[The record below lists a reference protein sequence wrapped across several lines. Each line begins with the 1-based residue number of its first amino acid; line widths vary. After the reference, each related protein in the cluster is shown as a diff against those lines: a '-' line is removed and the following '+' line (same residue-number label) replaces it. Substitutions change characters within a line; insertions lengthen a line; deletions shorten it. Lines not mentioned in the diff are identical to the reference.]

1 MYTGKEV
8 VLQYRMYTWEKYMNK
23 KTAIGFFICFS
34 VGFISR
40 MLGIS
45 SPCPPVLEGA
55 LLVLSMT
62 LGYVGTD
69 LLLTRMSRL
78 GDTPQEE
85 RLS

>member
-1 MYTGKEV
+1 
-8 VLQYRMYTWEKYMNK
+8 MNK
-23 KTAIGFFICFS
+23 KTVLGFLICFG

-69 LLLTRMSRL
+69 LLLTRLSRL
-78 GDTPQEE
+78 GGAPQEE
-85 RLS
+85 

>member
-1 MYTGKEV
+1 
-8 VLQYRMYTWEKYMNK
+8 MNRK
-23 KTAIGFFICFS
+23 VILGFFICFG

-62 LGYVGTD
+62 LGYVNID
-69 LLLTRMSRL
+69 LLITRVTRL
-78 GDTPQEE
+78 DDETANE
-85 RLS
+85 RLP